1 MNKLVL
7 LSIEDERE
15 VRDALL
21 RDLKPFADAF
31 RIESAEDIPEAEE
44 VIAECEAEGDTL
56 ALLLCDHVLPGED
69 GIDFLIRYHQD
80 HPEKGTRKILVT
92 GQAGH
97 DATIQAV
104 NQGRLHY
111 YISKPWTETEL
122 QDVVREELTEYVIEQ
137 DLDPLPYIQSLNG
150 PKLLEHL
157 SR

>member
-21 RDLKPFADAF
+21 RDLSPFAAAF

-44 VIAECEAEGDTL
+44 VIAECEAEGDTI

-69 GIDFLIRYHQD
+69 GIDFLIRYQQAT
-80 HPEKGTRKILVT
+80 PKGGARKILVT

-97 DATIQAV
+97 EATIQAV
-104 NQGRLHY
+104 NQGRLNY
-111 YISKPWTETEL
+111 YISKPWNLTEL
-122 QDVVREELTEYVIEQ
+122 QDVVREELTDYVIEQ
-137 DLDPLPYIQSLNG
+137 DLDPLPYVQVLNG
-150 PKLLEHL
+150 PRLLENL